1 VLLEAFLSLA
11 ILSLVQLTRVPIL
24 LQREILFEALP
35 QDFELVDVMLDLNRL
50 FIREHTG
57 LQEEQVLHSRE
68 GVRIFPEAL
77 DY

>member
-1 VLLEAFLSLA
+1 MLLEAFLSLA

-57 LQEEQVLHSRE
+57 LQEEQVLHRRE